1 MTINR
6 LALLGAGL
14 LNAASAVSIASAQ
27 DAAPSGNWTPSSS
40 EEVVVTGQRGI
51 TAPTATTAT
60 RTDTPIEE
68 VAQSIQVLTKTLI
81 SDQEVRTLSDALVNV
96 SGVTPTSTLET
107 VLQSP
112 IVRGFNANYYIDGL
126 PAYGLPSGTIDP
138 ATLIGV
144 ERIEVAKGP
153 ASTLYGGG
161 TGAPLGGL
169 INVVSPLPYGE
180 FGRQVSA
187 RAGSFDTYGITG
199 DISVPFSETAG
210 VRLIGAYDDAGS
222 YIDVVESTS
231 WSVFPVFA
239 WEPANDTRVTLR
251 GQFNR
256 LEQLEYAGLPA
267 ELAFNSASGVD
278 RFAFAGAE
286 NAPPTVVEN
295 AMGTLTLAHRFSDS
309 LSAEVS
315 GRLYRGTFDEFG
327 TFPFPAVPVAG
338 TTYNFA
344 SASLPTVVDQA
355 FLTAS
360 VTAKFEALGASHTL
374 LLGGDY
380 DHTDYDASLGFGFIG
395 LVDYADASTNVP
407 FGTAPFLSD
416 VQSDRMR
423 STALY
428 IQDQAAVGD
437 RLDITA
443 GLRWIKL
450 DIHSRY
456 DSFGT
461 TFVDSDKKT
470 YRLVPR
476 VGATYRIAE
485 GVSVFAG
492 YAEGFQGIV
501 AAFGVDDPKPETS
514 QSWEAGLKFFD
525 TVPGL
530 TGTLSLYQI
539 TRQNVVTPDPL
550 NPFQSI
556 QTGEQRAQGA
566 EVDLVYEPDTSVSL
580 LFSYAYTDAEVT
592 EDNNLP
598 VGDKLRRIPEHAA
611 RLAGRYRFQ
620 EPSLKGLELGLG
632 LTAVSSRELT
642 LPNSVSVDGNVLVD
656 AQIAYD
662 FGPAAVSLS
671 IVNLTDSD
679 AFVPYQYLARA
690 VVAPVQPLSAFL
702 TIKTSF

>member
-1 MTINR
+1 MPSRTVTRR
-6 LALLGAGL
+6 LARLLACTSAF
-14 LNAASAVSIASAQ
+14 AATALAQ
-27 DAAPSGNWTPSSS
+27 TPPDQTWTPSGS
-40 EEVVVTGQRGI
+40 EEVVVTGQRSI

-60 RTDTPIEE
+60 RTDTPIEK
-68 VAQSIQVLTKTLI
+68 VAQSIQVLTRALI
-81 SDQEVRTLSDALVNV
+81 EDQDVRTLSDALTNV

-138 ATLIGV
+138 ATLAGV

-169 INVVSPLPYGE
+169 INVVSPLPYGDL
-180 FGRQVSA
+180 GGHVSA
-187 RAGSFDTYGITG
+187 RAGSFDTYGMTG
-199 DISVPFSETAG
+199 DISVPFGTSAG
-210 VRLIGAYDDAGS
+210 ARLIATYDDAGS
-222 YIDVVESTS
+222 YIDVVNSKS
-231 WSVFPVFA
+231 WSIFPVFA
-239 WEPANDTRVTLR
+239 WDAASGTRVILR

-267 ELAFNSASGVD
+267 EIASNPAID
-278 RFAFAGAE
+278 RFTFAGAE
-286 NAPPTVVEN
+286 DAPPTVVEN
-295 AMGTLTLAHRFSDS
+295 AMGTLTIAHRFSES
-309 LSAEVS
+309 LSAEVT
-315 GRLYRGTFDEFG
+315 GRLYRGTFDEYG
-327 TFPFPAVPVAG
+327 TFPFPAIPVAG
-338 TTYNFA
+338 TAYNFA
-344 SASLPTVVDQA
+344 SAYLPTVVDQA

-360 VTAKFEALGASHTL
+360 LTAKVDALGASHTL
-374 LLGGDY
+374 LVGADY

-395 LVDYADASTNVP
+395 LVDYADPSTNVP
-407 FGTAPFLSD
+407 FGAAPFLSD
-416 VQSDRMR
+416 VQSDRLR
-423 STALY
+423 STAIY

-450 DIHSRY
+450 DVRSRY

-461 TFVDSDKKT
+461 TFVDSDKTT

-476 VGATYRIAE
+476 IGATYRVADGI
-485 GVSVFAG
+485 SLFAG
-492 YAEGFQGIV
+492 YAEGFQGLV

-514 QSWEAGLKFFD
+514 QSWEAGLKFAEP
-525 TVPGL
+525 VPGL
-530 TGTLSLYQI
+530 TGTLSLYQL

-556 QTGEQRAQGA
+556 QTGEQRAQGV
-566 EVDLVYEPDTSVSL
+566 ELDLVYEPDPSLSL

-598 VGDKLRRIPEHAA
+598 VGEKLRRVPEHAS

-620 EPSLKGLELGLG
+620 DPSLEGLEIGLG

-642 LPNSVSVDGNVLVD
+642 LPNSVAVDGNVLVD
-656 AQIAYD
+656 LQVAYD
-662 FGPAAVSLS
+662 FGPAALSLS
-671 IVNLTDSD
+671 VVNLTDSD

-702 TIKTSF
+702 SIKADF